1 MGEESWTVTPRR
13 MRIILA
19 LPPDSSSS
27 EAFLR
32 EVDENLRRD
41 QAQAFAKRYGTII
54 AGAILLFLAGV
65 GGFIY
70 WKDRQSKIAA
80 ADSETLS
87 ATLNDVSASR
97 TAAVGP
103 TLDSLTNSPSEG
115 IATEARLIQAS
126 VALAGGNR
134 ASAITLYRSVADDN
148 GLAQPFRDLASLRL
162 VSLEFDT
169 IKPEAVIARLE
180 PLATPGNPWFGSAG
194 ELTAMAMLKQGR
206 KAEAGRLFATI
217 AADNQVPDTIRSRA
231 VQIAGTL
238 GVDAT
243 ASLPAIT
250 R

>member
-1 MGEESWTVTPRR
+1 
-13 MRIILA
+13 MRINLA
-19 LPPDSSSS
+19 LSPDSSS

-41 QAQAFAKRYGTII
+41 QAQAFAKRYGIII
-54 AGAILLFLAGV
+54 AGAILLFLAGI

-70 WKDRQSKIAA
+70 WHDRQSKVAA

-87 ATLNDVSASR
+87 AALTDISANR
-97 TAAVGP
+97 AATVGP
-103 TLDSLTNSPSEG
+103 TLDKLTNSPSEG
-115 IATEARLIQAS
+115 IAPEARLTQAS
-126 VALAGGNR
+126 VALAAGNR
-134 ASAITLYRSVADDN
+134 ASAIALYRSVADDK

-169 IKPEAVIARLE
+169 IKPEAAIARLE
-180 PLATPGNPWFGSAG
+180 PLAKPGNPWFGSAG

-206 KAEAGRLFATI
+206 KADAGRLFAAI

-243 ASLPAIT
+243 ASLPGIT

>member
-1 MGEESWTVTPRR
+1 

-19 LPPDSSSS
+19 LSPDSSTS

-32 EVDENLRRD
+32 EVGEDVRRD

-54 AGAILLFLAGV
+54 AGAILLFLAAI
-65 GGFIY
+65 GGYIY
-70 WKDRQSKIAA
+70 WQDRQSKVAA

-87 ATLNDVSASR
+87 AALTDIAASR
-97 TAAVGP
+97 TATVGP
-103 TLDSLTNSPSEG
+103 TLDKLTNSPSDA
-115 IATEARLIQAS
+115 IATEARLAQAS
-126 VALAGGNR
+126 VALASGNR
-134 ASAITLYRSVADDN
+134 ASAIALYRSVADDK
-148 GLAQPFRDLASLRL
+148 GLAQPFRDLASLR
-162 VSLEFDT
+162 VVTLEFDT
-169 IKPEAVIARLE
+169 LKPEVAIARLE
-180 PLATPGNPWFGSAG
+180 PLAKPGNPWFGSAG

-206 KAEAGRLFATI
+206 KAEAGRLFGTI

-243 ASLPAIT
+243 ASLPGIT